1 MTPHL
6 LEYIYHK
13 VEGKI
18 SMRLMNKKIFW
29 RKKGTG
35 LCVLCVL
42 CILCG
47 CGYRVGS
54 LLPKDIKTIAVPMFI
69 NRTPEPELEV
79 IVTNGVIREL
89 ITDGTLNVVEKD
101 ADTLL
106 EGEIIDYKREPLR
119 YTQREVTR
127 EYRLLIAVR
136 IIFKDLRRNEV
147 MWENPRVEGEAT
159 FFVGTSL
166 PESERLALPAAIKD
180 LSHDVVEKVVEGGW

>member
-1 MTPHL
+1 MQKKDYKNLKNSHRFHRLIICL
-6 LEYIYHK
+6 L
-13 VEGKI
+13 I
-18 SMRLMNKKIFW
+18 SVIS
-29 RKKGTG
+29 
-35 LCVLCVL
+35 
-42 CILCG
+42 G

-54 LLPKDIKTIAVPMFI
+54 LLPKDIKTIAVPMFT
-69 NRTPEPELEV
+69 NKTPEPELEV
-79 IVTNGVIREL
+79 MVTNGVIREF
-89 ITDGTLNVVEKD
+89 ISDGTLRVVEEEN

-106 EGEIIDYKREPLR
+106 ECEIIDYRREPLR
-119 YTQREVTR
+119 YTQQEVTR

-136 IIFKDLRRNEV
+136 LVFKDLRRNEV